1 METVVEFSKLEKIE
15 LGGIKG
21 KVLSQQVVDIFEA
34 FQAEYKVFTEATYD
48 SLDPNDPVS
57 RHSKISISSL
67 QPIYKRKKNRT
78 NEQAIVTT
86 ISVVV
91 FELYVPYAH
100 GVVHI
105 TSTIFTA
112 WPV

>member
-57 RHSKISISSL
+57 RQSKISISTL
-67 QPIYKRKKNRT
+67 QSIYKKKN
-78 NEQAIVTT
+78 EQ
-86 ISVVV
+86 
-91 FELYVPYAH
+91 
-100 GVVHI
+100 
-105 TSTIFTA
+105 TSK
-112 WPV
+112 